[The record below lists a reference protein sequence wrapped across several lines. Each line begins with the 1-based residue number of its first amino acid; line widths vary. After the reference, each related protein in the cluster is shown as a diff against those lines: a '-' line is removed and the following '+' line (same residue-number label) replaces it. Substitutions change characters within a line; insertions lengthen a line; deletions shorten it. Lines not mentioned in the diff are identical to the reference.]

1 MIEANDFS
9 FRPGRNS
16 SSTSSRTQSRTSSSS
31 AARKNVATSYD
42 DIEFV
47 DPRTTRNRKA
57 VGAKV
62 SYIEEVKKPK
72 KSKRKRKSAAKSK
85 NYSGFFK
92 NWTWSKLA
100 WTFSAALLVRLVFME
115 GGVIDFHQMDSV
127 LIEKKAYLEQ
137 LKSENKS
144 LALEIKKMRTSPQY
158 QKKIARDHLGV
169 IAKDE
174 YLVLFGKN

>member
-1 MIEANDFS
+1 
-9 FRPGRNS
+9 
-16 SSTSSRTQSRTSSSS
+16 
-31 AARKNVATSYD
+31 
-42 DIEFV
+42 
-47 DPRTTRNRKA
+47 
-57 VGAKV
+57 
-62 SYIEEVKKPK
+62 
-72 KSKRKRKSAAKSK
+72 
-85 NYSGFFK
+85 
-92 NWTWSKLA
+92 
-100 WTFSAALLVRLVFME
+100 ME